1 MDHQV
6 SWVADLQGPTEAC
19 KREHDGVPLV
29 ISADDISRANAE
41 LSKGLHDVV
50 FNTILISPMDG
61 NARFILGSI
70 A

>member
-6 SWVADLQGPTEAC
+6 SWIADLQAPTEAC

-29 ISADDISRANAE
+29 VSADDVSRADAE
-41 LSKGLHDVV
+41 LSKGLHEVV
-50 FNTILISPMDG
+50 FNTVLISPMDG
-61 NARFILGSI
+61 NAHYILGSI